1 MIFAWVATNKGYNL
15 AQDEKGGSLETQTIK
30 TIDFVSTTK
39 YLFYH
44 EMW

>member
-1 MIFAWVATNKGYNL
+1 MTFTWVGANKGYIL

-30 TIDFVSTTK
+30 TIDFASTTK